1 MSDSIAG
8 KEKLTQY
15 YEGLLEKY
23 GDDYRALDWK
33 SKESQEIRFY
43 VLLDV
48 ISYISEHKTISILD
62 VGCGIGHFYDF
73 IKGNGFLE
81 KLNIK
86 YTGIDISKKSIEF
99 AKKKHP
105 DVEFKA
111 VDLIHDKFER
121 EFDVVIASG
130 AFNIRMTDV
139 DVHKE
144 SIRQMLSRMFKM
156 SRSALAVNFLG
167 RPALY
172 LMEPDMDTQEDKFV
186 YFPEEE
192 TISWVRSL
200 ADRYVLRRDYHPG
213 DFTVYMLK

>member
-1 MSDSIAG
+1 MSERVAG
-8 KEKLTQY
+8 REKLAKY
-15 YEGLLEKY
+15 YEELLEKY
-23 GDDYRALDWK
+23 GDDYKALDWK

-48 ISYISEHKTISILD
+48 ISYIAEHKTISILD

-73 IKGNGFLE
+73 IKKNGFLE

-86 YTGIDISKKSIEF
+86 YTGIDISQKSIDF
-99 AKKKHP
+99 AKKKHA

-121 EFDVVIASG
+121 SFDIVIASG
-130 AFNIRMTDV
+130 AFNIKMTDV

-144 SIRQMLSRMFKM
+144 SIRQMLSRMYKM
-156 SRSALAVNFLG
+156 AGSALAVNFLG
-167 RPALY
+167 RAALY
-172 LMEPDMDTQEDKFV
+172 LMEADMDAKEDKFV

-192 TISWVRSL
+192 ILLWTKAL
-200 ADRYVLRRDYHPG
+200 AERYVLRRDYHPG